1 MSIEKPFTVY
11 VVEDNDWYNKL
22 LVHNLSL
29 NPDFIVKSF
38 FSGKKL
44 LNALHEMPDVVTVD
58 YRLPD
63 MTGEELLQKI
73 KNVNENIEV
82 VIISEQEDIK
92 TAVNLLKAGAY
103 DYLVKTKD
111 IRDTL
116 LNTIQHIRKNVGL
129 QKRIARLEEE
139 VVQKYEF
146 EKTILGASAG
156 IKKLFQ
162 ILQKAVGNN
171 ITVSIAGETG
181 TGKEVVAKAIHYNS
195 ERKNKPFVAV
205 NVAAIPSE
213 LFESELFGHE
223 KGSFTGANTTR
234 IGKFEE
240 ASGGT
245 LFLDEIGEMDINFQ
259 AKLLRALQEKEVT
272 RIGSNKP
279 IKTDCRII
287 VASHKNLLEEV
298 KKGNFREDLYY
309 RLFGLPIQLPPLRE
323 RDKDVLILSKSF
335 IQGFCKENG
344 MSDKTLNESAQM
356 KLMSYHWPGN
366 IRELKSVIELACVMS
381 NDSEIDATDIVLT
394 SGDALPD
401 VMFEELSLREYNRRI
416 VQLYME
422 KYDNNTKMV
431 ADKLDIGQ
439 TTVYRLLKEDK
450 MLKSENAI

>member
-1 MSIEKPFTVY
+1 
-11 VVEDNDWYNKL
+11 
-22 LVHNLSL
+22 
-29 NPDFIVKSF
+29 
-38 FSGKKL
+38 
-44 LNALHEMPDVVTVD
+44 
-58 YRLPD
+58 
-63 MTGEELLQKI
+63 
-73 KNVNENIEV
+73 
-82 VIISEQEDIK
+82 
-92 TAVNLLKAGAY
+92 
-103 DYLVKTKD
+103 
-111 IRDTL
+111 
-116 LNTIQHIRKNVGL
+116 
-129 QKRIARLEEE
+129 
-139 VVQKYEF
+139 
-146 EKTILGASAG
+146 
-156 IKKLFQ
+156 
-162 ILQKAVGNN
+162 
-171 ITVSIAGETG
+171 
-181 TGKEVVAKAIHYNS
+181 
-195 ERKNKPFVAV
+195 
-205 NVAAIPSE
+205 
-213 LFESELFGHE
+213 
-223 KGSFTGANTTR
+223 
-234 IGKFEE
+234 
-240 ASGGT
+240 
-245 LFLDEIGEMDINFQ
+245 LDEIGEMDINFQ